1 LSTVNCF
8 ENKHKVCPLRTRD
21 GAKVQFTTS
30 WLILQTIMS
39 RVITPTAVH
48 RGLARRTVDRHAGHA
63 SCGPDLARA
72 RPRPS
77 PRPRASAAEPALSPS
92 EMEQAEEER
101 LRAEHGDIYG
111 ISRAEWVKLN
121 QPARY
126 LGNEFGS
133 VHKPWDEAEIRF
145 ALTYPEEYSVGMS
158 ALGHIV
164 LYGLLNQAEGLLCDR
179 SYLPGEDMVRM
190 LERHGK
196 RLFGVESRRPLCDFD
211 CIGVSLAYELGL
223 TNALEMMKLGGIPVT
238 WEERLQQEPGG
249 GKPFDPASGSPPLV
263 FAGGPTATSNPLPF
277 DMFYDF
283 IVAGDGEEVL
293 IEVGE
298 CLKSCRRE
306 GLDRVETLFRLAT
319 EVKGIYVPQFYE
331 EAPGFGGSVYP
342 IREGVPGKVV
352 RRVCAPDPFQQIGL
366 VPFVDTV
373 HNRLTVE
380 IRRGCTRGCRFCQ
393 PGMMT
398 RPARDVDPDRVVD
411 AIEHGLRTTGYNEFS
426 LLSLSCSDYLSLPS
440 VGIQIKNRLKE
451 EYNENV
457 SLSLPS
463 QRVDRFDDDIANIIS
478 NSGKRSGL
486 TFAPEAGTQRM
497 RDVINKGLTNE
508 ELLRGV
514 KTAWD
519 KGWRQIKLYF
529 MIGLPGE
536 TDEDVMGIYETI
548 KWLQEECRSGR
559 WHLAVNVTISNFSPK
574 PHTPFQWHSVS
585 TSEFLR
591 KQKMLRAAFKGL
603 RQVKA
608 NFTPAR
614 ISAMEDF
621 ISRGDRR
628 IAHVIKRAW
637 ELGAT
642 NDGWWMSEDANYA
655 LWSQAIE
662 EVGMEW
668 KYRQVD
674 DGEWDVME
682 NLGDERY
689 RGQGAGGRGRVDRGT
704 MADARLDAPLPWDHI
719 DTGISKWWLKSELQ
733 KALEA
738 ATVPDCS
745 HSGLC
750 SECGVC
756 GDEFGD
762 NVVFEP
768 PEVPTFAGFA
778 DCASERVQRLHFRFS
793 KKGDAVFCGHLDM
806 MKTWVR
812 ICRRATLPISQ
823 DESPFA
829 VRQRIYTALPLSLG
843 ATADNEVLE
852 LWLAKRLNP
861 AEVLERL
868 RQQLPMGIEISGVT
882 EMEAKKLNGG
892 LGDKMSQLLLDVEYY
907 VFVTDDGED
916 ADARRAILQSSIASL
931 MNLDTMMVRKP
942 HKKKKNKFVE
952 TDVRAGLLSLEL
964 AEDAEAKAVCST
976 LPQRPNSTAIRFT
989 CPCVSGNPAVTPDLV
1004 VRALERCCDE
1014 GLADGSADG
1023 GADGGADGRPGH
1035 ALAVTHVHR
1044 RNIRFTDPIKPK
1056 VDISYL
1062 KSLCRQ
1068 DGHLAVARRFS
1079 PGTT

>member
-1 LSTVNCF
+1 MLHC
-8 ENKHKVCPLRTRD
+8 
-21 GAKVQFTTS
+21 
-30 WLILQTIMS
+30 
-39 RVITPTAVH
+39 
-48 RGLARRTVDRHAGHA
+48 GLG
-63 SCGPDLARA
+63 
-72 RPRPS
+72 PS
-77 PRPRASAAEPALSPS
+77 PRALVRTVPTRRSQLRQRPRAVSEPALSPALS
-92 EMEQAEEER
+92 PAEMEALEEER
-101 LRAEHGDIYG
+101 LRLEQGDIYG
-111 ISRAEWVKLN
+111 ISRAEWVQLN

-133 VHKPWDEAEIRF
+133 VHKPWEDAEIRF

-164 LYGLLNQAEGLLCDR
+164 LYGLLNQADGLLCDR
-179 SYLPGEDMVRM
+179 SYLPGNDMVEM

-223 TNALEMMKLGGIPVT
+223 TNALEMMKLGGIPIT
-238 WEERLQQEPGG
+238 WEERSRQETGR
-249 GKPFDPASGSPPLV
+249 PFDPATGSAPLV

-283 IVAGDGEEVL
+283 VVLGDGEEVL
-293 IEVGE
+293 IEVGQ
-298 CLKSCRRE
+298 CLQRCRRE
-306 GLDRVETLFRLAT
+306 QLDRTETLFRLAT
-319 EVKGIYVPQFYE
+319 EVVGVYVPQFYE

-342 IREGVPGKVV
+342 IRDGVPGKVQ

-366 VPFVDTV
+366 VPFVDTI

-411 AIEHGLRTTGYNEFS
+411 AVEHGLRTTGYNEFS

-440 VGIQIKNRLKE
+440 VGIQIKNRLKD

-548 KWLQEECRSGR
+548 KWLQDECRSGK

-591 KQKMLRAAFKGL
+591 KQKMLRTAFKGL
-603 RQVKA
+603 HQVKA

-614 ISAMEDF
+614 LSAMEDF
-621 ISRGDRR
+621 VSRGDRR
-628 IAHVIKRAW
+628 IANVIKRAW

-642 NDGWWMSEDANYA
+642 NDGWWMSEDTNYA
-655 LWSQAIE
+655 IWSQAIE
-662 EVGMEW
+662 EAGMTW

-682 NLGDERY
+682 NIGDERY
-689 RGQGAGGRGRVDRGT
+689 RGQGAGGKGRVDRGT

-719 DTGISKWWLKSELQ
+719 DTGIAKWWLKSELQ

-768 PEVPTFAGFA
+768 PEVPEFTGFA
-778 DCASERVQRLHFRFS
+778 ECDSSRVQRIHLRYS
-793 KKGDAVFCGHLDM
+793 KKGDAVFVGHLDM
-806 MKTWVR
+806 MKTWDR
-812 ICRRATLPISQ
+812 ICRRAAIPISQ

-829 VRQRIYTALPLSLG
+829 VRRRIYTALPLSLG

-852 LWLAKRLNP
+852 LWLNQKVDPKDVMNK
-861 AEVLERL
+861 L
-868 RQQLPMGIEISGVT
+868 RDQLPMGIEISSVT
-882 EMEAKKLNGG
+882 EMEARKLNGG
-892 LGDKMSQLLLDVEYY
+892 IGDKMSQLLLDVEYY
-907 VFVTDDGED
+907 VFVTDDQENEQT
-916 ADARRAILQSSIASL
+916 RRTNLQSAIASV
-931 MNLDTMMVRKP
+931 MATDTMVVKKP
-942 HKKKKNKFVE
+942 HKKKKNKWVE

-964 AEDAEAKAVCST
+964 ADDDEAIAVCKT
-976 LPQRPNSTAIRFT
+976 LPKRPNSTAIRFT
-989 CPCVSGNPAVTPDLV
+989 CPCVNGNPAVSPDLV
-1004 VRALERCCDE
+1004 VSALAAASSE
-1014 GLADGSADG
+1014 ADGD
-1023 GADGGADGRPGH
+1023 R
-1035 ALAVTHVHR
+1035 LAVTHVHR
-1044 RNIRFTDPIKPK
+1044 RNITFTEPIKPK

-1062 KSLCRQ
+1062 KSLVRQ
-1068 DGHLAVARRFS
+1068 DGHIAAAKRFAGGRCS
-1079 PGTT
+1079 VESDVIPTS

>member
-1 LSTVNCF
+1 
-8 ENKHKVCPLRTRD
+8 
-21 GAKVQFTTS
+21 
-30 WLILQTIMS
+30 
-39 RVITPTAVH
+39 
-48 RGLARRTVDRHAGHA
+48 
-63 SCGPDLARA
+63 
-72 RPRPS
+72 
-77 PRPRASAAEPALSPS
+77 
-92 EMEQAEEER
+92 
-101 LRAEHGDIYG
+101 
-111 ISRAEWVKLN
+111 LN
-121 QPARY
+121 Q
-126 LGNEFGS
+126 
-133 VHKPWDEAEIRF
+133 
-145 ALTYPEEYSVGMS
+145 T
-158 ALGHIV
+158 
-164 LYGLLNQAEGLLCDR
+164 EGLLCDR
-179 SYLPGEDMVRM
+179 SYLPGRDMVEM
-190 LERHGK
+190 LDRHGK

-223 TNALEMMKLGGIPVT
+223 TNALEMMKLGGIPIT
-238 WEERLQQEPGG
+238 WEERLSRDREAS
-249 GKPFDPASGSPPLV
+249 FDPSKGSPPLV

-277 DMFYDF
+277 DVFYDF
-283 IVAGDGEEVL
+283 IVLGDGEEVL
-293 IEVGE
+293 IEVGQ
-298 CLKSCRRE
+298 CLQRCRRE
-306 GLDRVETLFRLAT
+306 QLDRTETLFRLAT
-319 EVKGIYVPQFYE
+319 EVVGVYVPQFYE

-342 IREGVPGKVV
+342 IREGVPGKVQ

-411 AIEHGLRTTGYNEFS
+411 AVEHGLRTTGYNEFS

-440 VGIQIKNRLKE
+440 VGIQIKNRLKD

-497 RDVINKGLTNE
+497 RDVINKGLTNQ

-548 KWLQEECRSGR
+548 KWLQDECRQGR

-591 KQKMLRAAFKGL
+591 KQKMLRTALKGL
-603 RQVKA
+603 HQVKA

-614 ISAMEDF
+614 LSAMEDF
-621 ISRGDRR
+621 VSRGDRR
-628 IAHVIKRAW
+628 IAQVIKRAW

-642 NDGWWMSEDANYA
+642 NDGWWMAEDTNYA
-655 LWSQAIE
+655 IWSQAIE
-662 EVGMEW
+662 EAGMEW

-682 NLGDERY
+682 NLGDERF
-689 RGQGAGGRGRVDRGT
+689 RGQGAGGKGRVDRGT

-719 DTGISKWWLKSELQ
+719 DTGIAKWWLKSELQ

-768 PEVPTFAGFA
+768 PEVPEFTGFA
-778 DCASERVQRLHFRFS
+778 ECDSSRVQRLHLRFS
-793 KKGDAVFCGHLDM
+793 KKGDAVFVGHLDM
-806 MKTWVR
+806 MKTWDR
-812 ICRRATLPISQ
+812 ICRRAAIPISQ

-829 VRQRIYTALPLSLG
+829 VRRRIYTALPLSLG

-852 LWLAKRLNP
+852 LWLNQKVDP
-861 AEVLERL
+861 TDVMQKL
-868 RQQLPMGIEISGVT
+868 REQLPMGIEISGVT
-882 EMEAKKLNGG
+882 EMEARKLNGG

-907 VFVTDDGED
+907 VFVSDDGED
-916 ADARRAILQSSIASL
+916 AAARRHLLQSAIATL
-931 MNLDTMMVRKP
+931 LATDTMIVKKP
-942 HKKKKNKFVE
+942 HKKKKKKWVE
-952 TDVRAGLLSLEL
+952 TDVRPGLLTLEL
-964 AEDAEAKAVCST
+964 AEDDQAETVCKT
-976 LPQRPNSTAIRFT
+976 LPKRPNSTAIRFT
-989 CPCVSGNPAVTPDLV
+989 CPCVNGNPAVSPDLV
-1004 VRALERCCDE
+1004 VSALQQ
-1014 GLADGSADG
+1014 
-1023 GADGGADGRPGH
+1023 
-1035 ALAVTHVHR
+1035 ALAAAPAAGAAPSAQLAATHVHR
-1044 RNIRFTDPIKPK
+1044 RNIRFTEPIKPK

-1068 DGHLAVARRFS
+1068 DGHIAAARRWETS
-1079 PGTT
+1079 PEKKPPCEAR

>member
-1 LSTVNCF
+1 M
-8 ENKHKVCPLRTRD
+8 PL
-21 GAKVQFTTS
+21 A
-30 WLILQTIMS
+30 L
-39 RVITPTAVH
+39 TAIP
-48 RGLARRTVDRHAGHA
+48 RGLARRTAERHAVRRPTMATQHRKP
-63 SCGPDLARA
+63 SARA
-72 RPRPS
+72 LA
-77 PRPRASAAEPALSPS
+77 ASTEPAELWA
-92 EMEQAEEER
+92 EQ
-101 LRAEHGDIYG
+101 GDIYG
-111 ISRAEWVKLN
+111 IPRAEWVQLN

-133 VHKPWDEAEIRF
+133 VHKPWGDAQIRF

-164 LYGLLNQAEGLLCDR
+164 LYGLLNQVDGLLCDR
-179 SYLPGEDMVRM
+179 SYLPGADMVR
-190 LERHGK
+190 LLDQHGK
-196 RLFGVESRRPLCDFD
+196 KLFGVESRRPLCDFD

-223 TNALEMMKLGGIPVT
+223 TNALEMMKLGGIPIT
-238 WEERLQQEPGG
+238 WEERLKQEPK
-249 GKPFDPASGSPPLV
+249 GKPFDPSSGSAPLV
-263 FAGGPTATSNPLPF
+263 FAGGPSATSNPLPF

-283 IVAGDGEEVL
+283 IVVGDGEEVL
-293 IEVGE
+293 VEVGQ
-298 CLKSCRRE
+298 CLQRCRE
-306 GLDRVETLFRLAT
+306 GQLDREETLFKLST

-342 IREGVPGKVV
+342 IREGVPVKVL

-411 AIEHGLRTTGYNEFS
+411 AVEHGLRTTGYNEFS

-548 KWLQEECRSGR
+548 KWLQQECRSGK

-591 KQKMLRAAFKGL
+591 KQKMLRAAFKDL

-628 IAHVIKRAW
+628 IAPVIKRAW

-642 NDGWWMSEDANYA
+642 NDGWWMSEDTNYK

-662 EVGMEW
+662 EAGMQW

-689 RGQGAGGRGRVDRGT
+689 RGQGAGGKGRVDRGT
-704 MADARLDAPLPWDHI
+704 MADSRLDAPLPWDLI

-768 PEVPTFAGFA
+768 PEVPEFTGFA
-778 DCASERVQRLHFRFS
+778 ECDSSRVQRLHFRFS
-793 KKGDAVFCGHLDM
+793 KKGDAVFVGHLDM
-806 MKTWVR
+806 MKTWDR
-812 ICRRATLPISQ
+812 ICRRAAIPISQ

-852 LWLAKRLNP
+852 LWLTRKEDP
-861 AEVLERL
+861 EEVMEKL
-868 RQQLPMGIEISGVT
+868 REQLPMGIEISGVT

-892 LGDKMSQLLLDVEYY
+892 IGDKMSQLLLDVEYY
-907 VFVTDDGED
+907 VYVTDGRED
-916 ADARRAILQSSIASL
+916 AAARRALLQSSITSL
-931 MNLDTMMVRKP
+931 MASDTMVVRKP

-952 TDVRAGLLSLEL
+952 TDVRAGLLTLEL
-964 AEDAEAKAVCST
+964 AEDDEAQAVCST
-976 LPQRPNSTAIRFT
+976 LPKRPNSTAIRFT
-989 CPCVSGNPAVTPDLV
+989 CPCVNGNPAVSPDLV
-1004 VRALERCCDE
+1004 LSALERC
-1014 GLADGSADG
+1014 ANPT
-1023 GADGGADGRPGH
+1023 GADTECTEGDQPGH
-1035 ALAVTHVHR
+1035 RLAVTHVHR

-1062 KSLCRQ
+1062 RSLCRQ
-1068 DGHLAVARRFS
+1068 DGHLAAARRFARNS
-1079 PGTT
+1079 